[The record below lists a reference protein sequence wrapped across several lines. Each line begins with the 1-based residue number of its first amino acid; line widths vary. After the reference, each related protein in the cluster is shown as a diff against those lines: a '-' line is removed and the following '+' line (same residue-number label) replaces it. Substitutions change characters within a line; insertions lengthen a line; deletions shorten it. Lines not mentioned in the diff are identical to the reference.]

1 MEKGAILVGEPMGL
15 FIAQEEGKLSDVSG
29 YSMAV
34 AGAEF
39 NVAVGLARLNLPV
52 TYLTRLGEDPFGQKI
67 LRTLQRNGIGSEF
80 VSFSKERSTGFMLKS
95 KVSTGDPKIFYFRK
109 GSAASTL
116 SKEDVDRM
124 DFSGYGFVHLTG
136 IFPAL
141 SESTKEASFYLIKKA
156 REHGLTVSFDPN
168 LRPQLWPDTE
178 TMVQTLN
185 EFAALSDYVLPGEA
199 EGELLCGD
207 RDPRKI
213 GQFYLERGAKAV
225 VTKMGS
231 RGAYLMT
238 EQDQELVPGFSIE
251 KVVDTVGAGDGF
263 AAGILSA
270 LMEGKNLYEAV
281 RRANAVGAIQVT
293 SIGDNDGLPS
303 RAQLADFMGL
313 ETL

>member
-1 MEKGAILVGEPMGL
+1 MEKGAILVGEPLGL
-15 FIAQEEGKLSDVSG
+15 FIAQEEGELSDVSG

-39 NVAVGLARLNLPV
+39 NVAVGLARLNMPV

-67 LRTLQRNGIGSEF
+67 VRTLQRNGIGSEF

-213 GQFYLERGAKAV
+213 GRFYLERGAKAV

-303 RAQLADFMGL
+303 RAQLAGFMGL

>member
-15 FIAQEEGKLSDVSG
+15 FIAQEEGELSDVSG

-39 NVAVGLARLNLPV
+39 NVAVGLARLNMPV

-67 LRTLQRNGIGSEF
+67 VRTLQRNGIGSEF

-199 EGELLCGD
+199 EGKLLCGD

-303 RAQLADFMGL
+303 RAQLAGFMGL
-313 ETL
+313 EAL

>member
-15 FIAQEEGKLSDVSG
+15 FIAQEEGELSDVSG

-67 LRTLQRNGIGSEF
+67 VRTLQRNGIGSEF

-199 EGELLCGD
+199 EGEHLCGD

-303 RAQLADFMGL
+303 RAQLAGFMGL

>member
-15 FIAQEEGKLSDVSG
+15 FIAQEEGELSDVSG

-39 NVAVGLARLNLPV
+39 NVAVGLARLNMPV

-67 LRTLQRNGIGSEF
+67 VRTLQRNGIGSEF

-95 KVSTGDPKIFYFRK
+95 KVSTGDPKIFHFRK

-303 RAQLADFMGL
+303 RAQLAGFMGL

>member
-1 MEKGAILVGEPMGL
+1 MEKGAILVGEPMGP
-15 FIAQEEGKLSDVSG
+15 FIAQEEGELSDVSG

-67 LRTLQRNGIGSEF
+67 VRTLQRNGIGSEF

-270 LMEGKNLYEAV
+270 LREGKNLYEAV

-293 SIGDNDGLPS
+293 SIVDNDGLPS
-303 RAQLADFMGL
+303 RAQLAGFMGL

>member
-15 FIAQEEGKLSDVSG
+15 FIAQEEGELSDVSG

-39 NVAVGLARLNLPV
+39 NVAVGLARLNMPV

-67 LRTLQRNGIGSEF
+67 VRTLQRNGIGSEF

-303 RAQLADFMGL
+303 RAQLAGFMGL
-313 ETL
+313 EAL

>member
-1 MEKGAILVGEPMGL
+1 MGL

-67 LRTLQRNGIGSEF
+67 VRTLQRNGIGSEF

-303 RAQLADFMGL
+303 RAQLAGFMGL

>member
-15 FIAQEEGKLSDVSG
+15 FIAQEEGELSDVSG

-39 NVAVGLARLNLPV
+39 NVAVGLARLNMPV

-67 LRTLQRNGIGSEF
+67 VRTLQRNGIGSEF

-213 GQFYLERGAKAV
+213 GRFYLERGAKAV

-303 RAQLADFMGL
+303 RAQLAGFMGL
-313 ETL
+313 EAL

>member
-67 LRTLQRNGIGSEF
+67 VRTLQGNGIGSEF

-303 RAQLADFMGL
+303 RAQLAGFMGL

>member
-15 FIAQEEGKLSDVSG
+15 FIAQEEGELSDVSG

-67 LRTLQRNGIGSEF
+67 VRTLQRNGIGSEL

-303 RAQLADFMGL
+303 RAQLAGFMGL

>member
-67 LRTLQRNGIGSEF
+67 VRTLQRNGIGSEF

-207 RDPRKI
+207 RDPRKF

-303 RAQLADFMGL
+303 RAQLAGFMGL